1 VNGKTLTAAELLE
14 CLFSGNLRLLTEYAS
29 RATRYSDTCS
39 GFDVVRQTELEIGV
53 PVMTQI
59 PAFMFKRRYT
69 TKFGNVPNVANGNQ
83 ETMM

>member
-1 VNGKTLTAAELLE
+1 VNVKTLTAAELLE
-14 CLFSGNLRLLTEYAS
+14 CLFSGNLRILTENAS

-59 PAFMFKRRYT
+59 PAFKRRYT
-69 TKFGNVPNVANGNQ
+69 TKIGNVPNVANGNQ